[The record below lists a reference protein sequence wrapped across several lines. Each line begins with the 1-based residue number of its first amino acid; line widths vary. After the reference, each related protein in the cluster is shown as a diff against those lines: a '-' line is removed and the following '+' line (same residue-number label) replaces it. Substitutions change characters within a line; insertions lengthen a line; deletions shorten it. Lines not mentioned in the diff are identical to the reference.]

1 MLLEARDV
9 AKAYRAGEQAYP
21 VLGGVNLALREGEIV
36 ALLGRSGGG
45 KSTLLRI
52 LAGLIPPDTGEVRFR
67 GRKVE
72 GPVAGMAMVFQTFAL
87 FPWLTVL
94 ENVALG
100 LEARGV
106 PRKERLR
113 KAQEAIALIGL
124 RGFAEAL
131 PKELSGGM
139 KQRVGFARAL
149 VVEPEVLLLDE
160 AFSAL
165 DPLTAEGLR
174 GDFLDLWQAGRLSTR
189 AVLMVT
195 HNIEEAVAMA
205 DRALI
210 LQGSPARIGQEIP
223 IPLPHP
229 RDPNDPRFR
238 ALVDA
243 IYEAL
248 TLREAVERR
257 LEAELLRL
265 PQAPVGAL
273 LSLAEAIARLGGQA
287 DLPLLAQEEGLE
299 VDDLFPLLEALELLG
314 FARVEKGDVAL
325 TPAGLAWAEAPLEGQ
340 KVMFAEHLLR
350 RVPLLAWLHQDLLWR
365 KRLPEEVVLARLEG
379 HLPEPEAR
387 RVFAVIREWGRY
399 AGLLGYD
406 ERSRVL
412 YLPEAP
418 NEDEASRG
426 A

>member
-1 MLLEARDV
+1 MLLV
-9 AKAYRAGEQAYP
+9 AKGVAKSFQAYP
-21 VLGGVNLALREGEIV
+21 VLRGVDLALKEGEIV

-52 LAGLIPPDTGEVRFR
+52 LAGLVPPDAGEVRFKGKR
-67 GRKVE
+67 VE
-72 GPVAGMAMVFQTFAL
+72 GPVDGMAMVFQTFAL

-106 PRKERLR
+106 RREVRLSR
-113 KAQEAIALIGL
+113 AREAIALIGL
-124 RGFAEAL
+124 RGFEEAL

-139 KQRVGFARAL
+139 RQRVGFARAL
-149 VVEPEVLLLDE
+149 VVEPELLLLDE

-174 GDFLDLWQAGRLSTR
+174 GDFLDLWLAGHLSTR

-205 DRALI
+205 DRTLI

-223 IPLPHP
+223 IPLAHP
-229 RDPNDPRFR
+229 RDPGDPRFR
-238 ALVDA
+238 ALVDQV
-243 IYEAL
+243 YEAL
-248 TLREAVERR
+248 TLKEAVERR
-257 LEAELLRL
+257 LEEEILRL
-265 PQAPVGAL
+265 PDARVGAL
-273 LSLAEAIARLGGQA
+273 VSLAEAIARLGGRT
-287 DLPLLAQEEGLE
+287 DLPVLAEAEGLE

-314 FARVEKGDVAL
+314 FARVERGDVEL
-325 TPAGLAWAEAPLEGQ
+325 TPAGQAWTEADPGER

-350 RVPLLAWLHQDLLWR
+350 QVPLMARLHHLLLER
-365 KRLPEEVVLARLEG
+365 RRLPEERVLAWLKD

-387 RVFAVIREWGRY
+387 RVLAVILEWGRY
-399 AGLLGYD
+399 AGLLAYD
-406 ERSRVL
+406 ERGRILSPSR
-412 YLPEAP
+412 P
-418 NEDEASRG
+418 
-426 A
+426 